1 MKALNNFLFDGSGA
15 TSRMGDFG
23 LFILRAGFGLAI
35 AIGHGMGK
43 VYHDGS
49 VGMSEQFLNGVK
61 GMQLPAPT
69 AMAWIAALTE
79 FLGGILLAIGV
90 FTRPVAI
97 ALVINMAVAA
107 FVAMK
112 DAPLFSLVGPNK
124 EFPLLFLVVFLTFVF
139 TGAGRFSVDKFLRKS
154 AAAAHA

>member
-1 MKALNNFLFDGSGA
+1 MKALNNFLFGGAGA
-15 TSRMGDFG
+15 TTRMGDFG
-23 LFILRAGFGLAI
+23 LFILRAGFGLAM

-49 VGMSEQFLNGVK
+49 VGMSEQFLGGVRA
-61 GMQLPAPT
+61 MSLPAPT

-79 FLGGILLAIGV
+79 LIGGILLALGL
-90 FTRPVAI
+90 FTRPVAL
-97 ALVINMAVAA
+97 ALVVNMTVAA

-112 DAPLFSLVGPNK
+112 DAPLFSTNGMNK

-139 TGAGRFSVDKFLRKS
+139 TGAGRFSFDKFLRKS
-154 AAAAHA
+154 PAAAHP